1 MKQSSAITTL
11 ISTRKNFFQKKL
23 KKNSQKFGQ
32 IKKLPYLC
40 TAIERKNAGVA
51 QLVERNLAK
60 VEVASSSLV
69 SRSKK
74 LIKKFFKAARVA
86 ELVDAQDLKSCGQK
100 CSYRFDAGLG
110 YKKVEI
116 FVFIVAAGVAQLV
129 ERNLAKVEVASSSLV
144 SRSNIKT
151 ETFSKKVSVFLLLLF
166 SLFFYQNLQKCF
178 TGPCPPPNL

>member
-1 MKQSSAITTL
+1 M
-11 ISTRKNFFQKKL
+11 
-23 KKNSQKFGQ
+23 
-32 IKKLPYLC
+32 
-40 TAIERKNAGVA
+40 
-51 QLVERNLAK
+51 VERNLAK

-166 SLFFYQNLQKCF
+166 PSFFYQNLQKCF